1 MNRSWFVPLAVVVTC
16 IPCLLIPLA
25 AALIAAG
32 AFSGVLGLLGM
43 PWVLAIVA
51 AVPVAAA
58 LIVLRLRRHATSCCD
73 LPGSAKE
80 TDVRSDVLRDSPARP
95 RQG

>member
-1 MNRSWFVPLAVVVTC
+1 MNRSRFVPLAVAVTC

-32 AFSGVLGLLGM
+32 AFSGVFGLLGI

-58 LIVLRLRRHATSCCD
+58 LRVLRLMGRGASCSTPDPGARGLRHEKSITQEV
-73 LPGSAKE
+73 K
-80 TDVRSDVLRDSPARP
+80 
-95 RQG
+95 Q

>member
-1 MNRSWFVPLAVVVTC
+1 MKRSSLFWPLAVLVTC

-32 AFSGVLGLLGM
+32 AFSGALGLLGI

-51 AVPVAAA
+51 AVPAAAA
-58 LIVLRLRRHATSCCD
+58 LIVLRLRRHGAACAADC
-73 LPGSAKE
+73 GE
-80 TDVRSDVLRDSPARP
+80 PAQPHSLKKARK
-95 RQG
+95 

>member
-1 MNRSWFVPLAVVVTC
+1 MKRSSLFLPLAVLVTC

-32 AFSGVLGLLGM
+32 AFSGALGLLGI

-51 AVPVAAA
+51 AVPLAGA
-58 LIVLRLRRHATSCCD
+58 LITLRLRRRGAACADCGEHAQ
-73 LPGSAKE
+73 LPPLKE
-80 TDVRSDVLRDSPARP
+80 ARK
-95 RQG
+95 